1 MIFEINLN
9 SNNKVT
15 MDAKIKTVRYLVMKV
30 CIMIFFFLGI
40 SCSVQDNIS
49 KDDFKKIPSNFSA
62 QFYDKLD
69 SVGNYNNKVITRSLL
84 TDFVDNNNINYAIPV
99 KIAIVDN
106 ELFLSFKD
114 VNEKQ
119 FVLKFYGKKYKSRF
133 VFYTNYKTV
142 SFPFI
147 LMSKEMQKYRIY
159 LTNTNEIIFQKESEN
174 TGMLL
179 FFGAGSSSVNDYQF
193 KLLKNE

>member
-1 MIFEINLN
+1 
-9 SNNKVT
+9 